1 MAAGHGAG
9 DVDAQG
15 DGRRDHKHDEHRVGG
30 RLGNAGKHR
39 FRLRLGEGVGAV
51 LVQVVRG
58 LFAGQALMRI
68 GAQRA
73 DDCWRILHEW
83 CGRLPVGRGHM
94 FLSFG

>member
-1 MAAGHGAG
+1 MARVMLTPRVMAAAIISMMSIGSAA
-9 DVDAQG
+9 VLTM
-15 DGRRDHKHDEHRVGG
+15 RE
-30 RLGNAGKHR
+30 KHR

-58 LFAGQALMRI
+58 LFAGQALMCI

-73 DDCWRILHEW
+73 DDCWRILREW